1 MRLSIL
7 TPSYNYGHFID
18 DSALSIAGQGV
29 PVQWVVQDAESKDGT
44 RDVVAAAESGTV
56 NVDYRSEPDLGQ
68 SDALNR
74 ALSRA
79 DGDWI
84 GWLNAD
90 EFYLRGAFQEVAQA
104 VSRHPDADVIFGD
117 SVLVDEEGR
126 YLRRHPSHAPS
137 PVVLRWSSCYISSC
151 AVFVRSEVLREMGW
165 DTGLRRIMDW
175 DLYLRL
181 EANGAKFQYIP
192 TSLAAFRVHD
202 AQVTHSPG
210 SLVPEEYRRFY
221 AKHGIA
227 ETGVPAWKRV
237 MGRCMHIGMKIVEG
251 AYVRQIRG
259 RLSFRGR
266 DMHWWRDDVVAD
278 SGARP

>member
-29 PVQWVVQDAESKDGT
+29 PVQWVVQDAESKDAT
-44 RDVVAAAESGTV
+44 RDVVAAADSGMV
-56 NVDYRSEPDLGQ
+56 DVDYRSEPDLGQ

-117 SVLVDEEGR
+117 SVLVDEGGR

-137 PVVLRWSSCYISSC
+137 RAVLRWSSCYISSC

-202 AQVTHSPG
+202 AQVTHSDG
-210 SLVPEEYRRFY
+210 SLEPEEYRRFFV
-221 AKHGIA
+221 KHGMP
-227 ETGVPAWKRV
+227 EVGVPAWKRV
-237 MGRCMHIGMKIVEG
+237 TGRCMHIGMKIVEG
-251 AYVRQIRG
+251 AYVRQVRG